1 MYKEDLHVCDS
12 SQRLQSAVHFIHLTD
27 KPQNCWVMLGCMIRE
42 SLTTMWI
49 FSHSLSH
56 CSPQCPFLLHPWDN
70 VHLNVLLVK
79 RVI

>member
-49 FSHSLSH
+49 FSHSLSL
-56 CSPQCPFLLHPWDN
+56 SLFPSVPLPPTSMGQ
-70 VHLNVLLVK
+70 
-79 RVI
+79 RTS